1 MRVLKRKEAMNNSDT
16 IDAFATN
23 DSWRNG
29 PEALDS
35 KPIYDQ
41 SFVLSTEKCAYIHGA
56 LLASIFILGITR

>member
-1 MRVLKRKEAMNNSDT
+1 MRVLKRKDAMDNSDA
-16 IDAFATN
+16 IVSFATN

-29 PEALDS
+29 PDALKS

-41 SFVLSTEKCAYIHGA
+41 SFVLSTEICAYIHGA